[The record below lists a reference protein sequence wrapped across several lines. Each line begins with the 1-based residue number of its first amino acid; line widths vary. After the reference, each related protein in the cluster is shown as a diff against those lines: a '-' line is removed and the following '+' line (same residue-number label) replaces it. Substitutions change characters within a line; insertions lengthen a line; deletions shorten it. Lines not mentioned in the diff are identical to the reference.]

1 MSVSE
6 RYKYFT
12 GTLMHKHINNPSDN
26 LLNNFLF
33 NIFFY
38 FDKNVHNHKM
48 RKDHFTI
55 PEHRTE
61 QFKLS
66 FAFSGP
72 KIWNN
77 MDIEARKLDLQNL
90 KNY

>member
-33 NIFFY
+33 NIFFTLI
-38 FDKNVHNHKM
+38 KM
-48 RKDHFTI
+48 SIIIKREKITLLSLNI
-55 PEHRTE
+55 E
-61 QFKLS
+61 QS
-66 FAFSGP
+66 
-72 KIWNN
+72 
-77 MDIEARKLDLQNL
+77 NL
-90 KNY
+90 N